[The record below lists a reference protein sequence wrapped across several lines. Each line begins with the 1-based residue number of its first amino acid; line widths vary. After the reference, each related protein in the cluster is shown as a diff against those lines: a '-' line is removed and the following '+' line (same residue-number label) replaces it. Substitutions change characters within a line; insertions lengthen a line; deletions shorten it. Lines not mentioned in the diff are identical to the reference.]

1 MDPTVALVPLRAPG
15 EGKSRLAAVLDREQR
30 AALAVAML
38 ADVTA
43 AVSAAGL
50 DEVVVVAGGSRGAA
64 AGLSLGL
71 PVLVDP
77 PGCRGLDD
85 ALAAATQ
92 RVGARRDVLVVAAD
106 LPRLRSC
113 DVRAILAPDA
123 EVVIAPTAAGGT
135 GALLRRPAAVIG
147 TAFGPGSAVAH
158 RMLALAAGAS
168 SAHVD
173 RDGVHHDVDTF
184 TDLAAL
190 HHVELGA
197 RTAAILPDLLGQ
209 QSRAPRARAPQPV
222 SSGSLAAQP
231 LAR

>member
-15 EGKSRLAAVLDREQR
+15 EGKSRLAAVLDTEQR
-30 AALAVAML
+30 AALAIAML

-43 AVSAAGL
+43 ALTAAGL
-50 DEVVVVAGGSRGAA
+50 DEVIVVAGGRRAAA
-64 AGLSLGL
+64 AGVDLGL

-92 RVGARRDVLVVAAD
+92 QVGTHRDLLVVAAD
-106 LPRLRSC
+106 LPRLRPC
-113 DVRAILAPDA
+113 DVVAVLEPDV
-123 EVVIAPTAAGGT
+123 EVVVAPTAAGGT

-147 TAFGPGSAVAH
+147 TAFGPGSALAH
-158 RMLALAAGAS
+158 RALARSAGAR
-168 SAHVD
+168 SADVD
-173 RDGVHHDVDTF
+173 RDGIHHDVDTF

-197 RTAAILPDLLGQ
+197 RTAAILPALLGQ
-209 QSRAPRARAPQPV
+209 RARASQAAADLAPQRQPQP
-222 SSGSLAAQP
+222 QP
-231 LAR
+231 

>member
-15 EGKSRLAAVLDREQR
+15 EGKSRLAAVLDPEQR

-43 AVSAAGL
+43 AVTAAGL
-50 DEVVVVAGGSRGAA
+50 DEVIVVAGGSRGAA
-64 AGLSLGL
+64 AGVALGL
-71 PVLVDP
+71 PVLLDP

-85 ALAAATQ
+85 ALAAATR
-92 RVGARRDVLVVAAD
+92 RVGTHRDLLVVAAD
-106 LPRLRSC
+106 LPRLRPG
-113 DVRAILAPDA
+113 DVLAVLEPDV

-158 RMLALAAGAS
+158 RALALAAGARV
-168 SAHVD
+168 AHVD
-173 RDGVHHDVDTF
+173 RDGIHHDVDTF

-197 RTAAILPDLLGQ
+197 HTAAVLPGLLGQ
-209 QSRAPRARAPQPV
+209 QPGAPRPLATQRRAPQDSRYV
-222 SSGSLAAQP
+222 AMSS
-231 LAR
+231 